1 MTQNVMGVNH
11 PANGP
16 LSDERIVRVQ
26 ALLEKAAEQSDGGNL
41 GYAMA
46 DAVKG
51 LGELQLRRKTEDG
64 AAVLKNADRLSVIHG
79 LKIGPLYFNAVSNG
93 EKKAE
98 LRINDRN
105 YQCGDFLLLREWA
118 GEYSGNKLVV
128 RVTHILPLEGFVS
141 VGGNWVMM
149 SIAHIDENDIQAFM
163 EAAFGGD
170 E

>member
-1 MTQNVMGVNH
+1 M
-11 PANGP
+11 
-16 LSDERIVRVQ
+16 
-26 ALLEKAAEQSDGGNL
+26 
-41 GYAMA
+41 
-46 DAVKG
+46 
-51 LGELQLRRKTEDG
+51 
-64 AAVLKNADRLSVIHG
+64 SVIHG
-79 LKIGPLYFNAVSNG
+79 LKIGPHYFNAVSNG

-128 RVTHILPLEGFVS
+128 KVTHILPLEGLVT

-149 SIAHIDENDIQAFM
+149 SISNLDENDVQALSM
-163 EAAFGGD
+163 AVVGGV

>member
-1 MTQNVMGVNH
+1 M
-11 PANGP
+11 
-16 LSDERIVRVQ
+16 
-26 ALLEKAAEQSDGGNL
+26 
-41 GYAMA
+41 
-46 DAVKG
+46 
-51 LGELQLRRKTEDG
+51 
-64 AAVLKNADRLSVIHG
+64 SVIHG

-93 EKKAE
+93 DKKAE

-128 RVTHILPLEGFVS
+128 KVTHILPLEGLVT

-149 SIAHIDENDIQAFM
+149 SISNLDENDIQALSM
-163 EAAFGGD
+163 AVVGGV

>member
-1 MTQNVMGVNH
+1 M
-11 PANGP
+11 
-16 LSDERIVRVQ
+16 
-26 ALLEKAAEQSDGGNL
+26 
-41 GYAMA
+41 
-46 DAVKG
+46 
-51 LGELQLRRKTEDG
+51 
-64 AAVLKNADRLSVIHG
+64 SVIHG

-105 YQCGDFLLLREWA
+105 YQCGDLLLLREWA

-128 RVTHILPLEGFVS
+128 KVTHILPLEGLVT

-149 SIAHIDENDIQAFM
+149 SISNLDENDIQTLSMAVV
-163 EAAFGGD
+163 GGV

>member
-1 MTQNVMGVNH
+1 M
-11 PANGP
+11 
-16 LSDERIVRVQ
+16 
-26 ALLEKAAEQSDGGNL
+26 
-41 GYAMA
+41 
-46 DAVKG
+46 
-51 LGELQLRRKTEDG
+51 
-64 AAVLKNADRLSVIHG
+64 SVIHG

-128 RVTHILPLEGFVS
+128 KVTHILPLEGLVS

-149 SIAHIDENDIQAFM
+149 SISNLDESDIQALEM
-163 EAAFGGD
+163 AAVGGV

>member
-1 MTQNVMGVNH
+1 MN
-11 PANGP
+11 
-16 LSDERIVRVQ
+16 
-26 ALLEKAAEQSDGGNL
+26 
-41 GYAMA
+41 
-46 DAVKG
+46 
-51 LGELQLRRKTEDG
+51 
-64 AAVLKNADRLSVIHG
+64 VIHS

-128 RVTHILPLEGFVS
+128 KVTHILPLEGLVT
-141 VGGNWVMM
+141 VGGNWMMM
-149 SIAHIDENDIQAFM
+149 SISPLNESDIQALSM
-163 EAAFGGD
+163 AAVGGV

>member
-1 MTQNVMGVNH
+1 M
-11 PANGP
+11 
-16 LSDERIVRVQ
+16 
-26 ALLEKAAEQSDGGNL
+26 
-41 GYAMA
+41 
-46 DAVKG
+46 
-51 LGELQLRRKTEDG
+51 
-64 AAVLKNADRLSVIHG
+64 SVIHG

-128 RVTHILPLEGFVS
+128 KVTHILPLEGLVT
-141 VGGNWVMM
+141 VGNNWVMM
-149 SIAHIDENDIQAFM
+149 SISPLDESDIQALSM
-163 EAAFGGD
+163 AAVGGV

>member
-1 MTQNVMGVNH
+1 M
-11 PANGP
+11 
-16 LSDERIVRVQ
+16 
-26 ALLEKAAEQSDGGNL
+26 
-41 GYAMA
+41 
-46 DAVKG
+46 
-51 LGELQLRRKTEDG
+51 
-64 AAVLKNADRLSVIHG
+64 SVIHG

-128 RVTHILPLEGFVS
+128 KVTHILPIEGVITT
-141 VGGNWVMM
+141 GGNWVMM
-149 SIAHIDENDIQAFM
+149 SIANIDENDMQAFFD
-163 EAAFGGD
+163 AAFGGD

>member
-1 MTQNVMGVNH
+1 M
-11 PANGP
+11 
-16 LSDERIVRVQ
+16 
-26 ALLEKAAEQSDGGNL
+26 
-41 GYAMA
+41 
-46 DAVKG
+46 
-51 LGELQLRRKTEDG
+51 
-64 AAVLKNADRLSVIHG
+64 SVIHG

-128 RVTHILPLEGFVS
+128 KVTHILPLEGLVS
-141 VGGNWVMM
+141 VGGNLVMM
-149 SIAHIDENDIQAFM
+149 SISNLDESDIQALAM
-163 EAAFGGD
+163 AAVGGV

>member
-1 MTQNVMGVNH
+1 M
-11 PANGP
+11 
-16 LSDERIVRVQ
+16 
-26 ALLEKAAEQSDGGNL
+26 
-41 GYAMA
+41 
-46 DAVKG
+46 
-51 LGELQLRRKTEDG
+51 
-64 AAVLKNADRLSVIHG
+64 SVIHG

-105 YQCGDFLLLREWA
+105 YQCGDFLILREWA

-128 RVTHILPLEGFVS
+128 KVTHILPLEGLLT

-149 SIAHIDENDIQAFM
+149 SIAHLDENDIQALAM
-163 EAAFGGD
+163 VVVGGV

>member
-1 MTQNVMGVNH
+1 M
-11 PANGP
+11 
-16 LSDERIVRVQ
+16 
-26 ALLEKAAEQSDGGNL
+26 
-41 GYAMA
+41 
-46 DAVKG
+46 
-51 LGELQLRRKTEDG
+51 
-64 AAVLKNADRLSVIHG
+64 SVIHG

-118 GEYSGNKLVV
+118 GEYSGSKLVV
-128 RVTHILPLEGFVS
+128 KVTHILPLEGLVT

-149 SIAHIDENDIQAFM
+149 SISNLDESDIQALSM
-163 EAAFGGD
+163 AAVGGV